1 MPLLSLADI
10 TQPGS
15 ATRWLT
21 HFLRIDRD
29 DVVGCTEAEVDEVQA
44 ACVRPLPAGYKQ
56 WLREAGRR
64 VGPPHVNSHFRRS
77 YLLYPMMFE
86 LREDVIGFMED
97 SQASDAL
104 LETAFPFFFWEGYRL
119 CLLDLSVPND
129 DPPILQ
135 LDERTGRPFQ
145 VLPSLSSFIG
155 WEIFVLAD
163 ALAFRSDME
172 SGGAAS

>member
-15 ATRWLT
+15 VTRWLT

-44 ACVRPLPAGYKQ
+44 ACARPLPAGYKQ

-64 VGPPHVNSHFRRS
+64 VGPPRVNNHFNRS
-77 YLLYPMMFE
+77 CMLYPSMFE
-86 LREDVIGFMED
+86 LREAVIDFMED

-104 LETAFPFFFWEGYRL
+104 LATAFPFFDWEGYRY
-119 CLLDLSVPND
+119 CLLDLSVRND
-129 DPPILQ
+129 DPPVLQ
-135 LDERTGRPFQ
+135 LDEDTGRPFQ
-145 VLPSLSSFIG
+145 VFPSLSRFIG

-163 ALAFRSDME
+163 CFALRSDRD
-172 SGGAAS
+172 SDKLG